1 MPSRSISMGG
11 GGGYG
16 NLLHIGSSVT
26 FKPKLNPFFLDKP

>member
-11 GGGYG
+11 GGYV